1 MGQKSKYPRG
11 IQTFSKIIKGNYL
24 YVDKTALIYKLVS
37 NNNYVFLS
45 RPRRFGKSLLMSTL
59 EAYFRG
65 ERELFKGLA
74 IDELEKDWKSYPVF
88 RFDLS
93 GISYNDSDAIIRKIS
108 VYLRKWEKQYGVEP
122 FGGIAERFSI
132 LLDEVYEST
141 GKEIVILIDEYD
153 KPLLDSISNDTLYEH
168 NRNELNGFYGVLKER
183 DECIKFCMITGV
195 TKIGKVNIFSGL
207 NNLGDISLLPQY
219 NAICG
224 ITESEFRE
232 YFRHSITDFANNHD
246 LTEDE
251 TWEKFKQLYDGYL
264 FASSGENVYNPYS
277 VLSAFLDAKLNNHW
291 FSTGSSTYLFNVVKR
306 SRMPV
311 DDLEGARRSEDE
323 LSGITDLKSDMASVL
338 FQSGYLTIKSYDSS
352 SQFYILG
359 FPNDEVRTAFS
370 KLIGAEFSTKDNTL
384 SDWKITTTLPV

>member
-65 ERELFKGLA
+65 EGELFKGLA
-74 IDELEKDWKSYPVF
+74 IDELEKDWESYPVF

-108 VYLRKWEKQYGVEP
+108 VYLRKWEKQYDVEP

-323 LSGITDLKSDMASVL
+323 LSDITDLKSDMASVL